1 VLDKTGDIKVTGF
14 NQECDSFFDKIEPG
28 RCYFISGGQLKPVDQ
43 RYNKTSHQFE
53 ITLNRGSAIDETED
67 DPAIPKQEFQF
78 APLPAIETMADD
90 SYCDVLAVVAQC
102 DEPLTYTNKAG
113 KEVTKRVMHL
123 ADKSGKSI
131 EATVFGSGA
140 TDDRLQAHVSRPRRM
155 TRLRHVP

>member
-1 VLDKTGDIKVTGF
+1 MR
-14 NQECDSFFDKIEPG
+14 G
-28 RCYFISGGQLKPVDQ
+28 RQWAAACQTQP
-43 RYNKTSHQFE
+43 
-53 ITLNRGSAIDETED
+53 SAGKRLAAWLLLGAV
-67 DPAIPKQEFQF
+67 PAG
-78 APLPAIETMADD
+78 L
-90 SYCDVLAVVAQC
+90 AQC

-140 TDDRLQAHVSRPRRM
+140 TDDRPQAHVSRPGRM

>member
-1 VLDKTGDIKVTGF
+1 MPTL
-14 NQECDSFFDKIEPG
+14 
-28 RCYFISGGQLKPVDQ
+28 YVDVIGVI
-43 RYNKTSHQFE
+43 RET
-53 ITLNRGSAIDETED
+53 DE
-67 DPAIPKQEFQF
+67 
-78 APLPAIETMADD
+78 
-90 SYCDVLAVVAQC
+90 AV
-102 DEPLTYTNKAG
+102 TYTNKNG